1 MQPRRVLGAFARL
14 ALPCLFLSAAA
25 SAGCD
30 DTVQGTGGAP
40 DGRFHPAKSGVAIDE
55 APACDSLLNT
65 ITKRTLALGC
75 VGTSPVCP
83 GFVRKETAQ
92 QCAKYD
98 EGTVQGCVKYI
109 NESTDCD
116 SIAQRIADCAF
127 EAIPDTA
134 PTGCPAM

>member
-1 MQPRRVLGAFARL
+1 MPALFAVTGAT
-14 ALPCLFLSAAA
+14 S
-25 SAGCD
+25 GCGGE
-30 DTVQGTGGAP
+30 TTGTGGAD

-55 APACDSLLNT
+55 SPACDTLLNT

-109 NESTDCD
+109 NEATDCE
-116 SIAQRIADCAF
+116 SIAKRIADCAF
-127 EAIPDTA
+127 EAIPNSA